1 MEITNLQQIISQE
14 TRAGGS
20 SGGIADQY
28 ATASTTAPVV
38 YPTLVAFNERA
49 NSPHGP
55 NFEYSTPSG
64 NNFYNTITGD
74 ANASPV
80 VYHLLMGGLQNEAGT
95 RSTASETIYGT
106 TTETSYSNTWLT
118 SSNNT
123 SYGPFMMS
131 MFFVRNPTAADITT
145 SFTDKNSGYWSSGHD
160 GSGRCM
166 YTPNSTN
173 YADVTSVGYSSLWSS
188 TSSGGGIQ
196 TTANFTVPAGKTVC
210 LVHSCNSSFWASFS
224 SGGHWYINYQPRTT
238 AMWTSGLVP
247 DLKMHAA
254 AEQLRDRD
262 AISSSLGETNGSA
275 ILAKLYNIA
284 GEAFGENV

>member
-1 MEITNLQQIISQE
+1 MEIANLQQIISQE
-14 TRAGGS
+14 KRAGGS
-20 SGGIADQY
+20 TGGIADQY
-28 ATASTTAPVV
+28 TTASTTAPVV
-38 YPTLVAFNERA
+38 YPTLVAFNERS

-55 NFEYSTPSG
+55 NFSATTPVG
-64 NNFYNTITGD
+64 TGIYTRINNAG
-74 ANASPV
+74 NASPI
-80 VYHLLMGGLQNEAGT
+80 VYHLLMGGFETASGT

-106 TTETSYSNTWLT
+106 TVETSYTNTWLV
-118 SSNNT
+118 SNQST
-123 SYGPFMMS
+123 GYGPFMMS

-145 SFTDKNSGYWSSGHD
+145 SFTDKNSSYWNSGYD

-173 YADVTSVGYSSLWSS
+173 YADVTSVGYANIWNSSGSS
-188 TSSGGGIQ
+188 TGLQSA
-196 TTANFTVPAGKTVC
+196 ANFTVPAGKTVC
-210 LVHSCNSSFWASFS
+210 LMHACTAQYWTTFS
-224 SGGHWYINYQPRTT
+224 NGGHWYTNYQPHTSQ
-238 AMWTSGLVP
+238 MWTSGLVP

-262 AISSSLGETNGSA
+262 AIGTSLGEADGSA

>member
-1 MEITNLQQIISQE
+1 MEIANLQQIISQE

-20 SGGIADQY
+20 GGGIADQY

-55 NFEYSTPSG
+55 NFSSTTPLG
-64 NNFYNTITGD
+64 TQFETKIQNE
-74 ANASPV
+74 AAASPV
-80 VYHLLMGGLQNEAGT
+80 VHHLLMGGLEYASST

-106 TTETSYSNTWLT
+106 NTETSYVNTWLV
-118 SSNNT
+118 SNNNT
-123 SYGPFMMS
+123 SWGPCMMS

-145 SFTDKNSGYWSSGHD
+145 SFTDKNTSYWASGYD

-173 YADVTSVGYSSLWSS
+173 YADVTSVNYASVWSS
-188 TSSGGGIQ
+188 TSNSVGLQ

-210 LVHSCNSSFWASFS
+210 LVHAHTAFNWTSFS
-224 SGGHWYINYQPRTT
+224 SGGHWYTSYQPYTQS
-238 AMWTSGLVP
+238 MWGSGLVP

-262 AISSSLGETNGSA
+262 AISSSLGETDGSA